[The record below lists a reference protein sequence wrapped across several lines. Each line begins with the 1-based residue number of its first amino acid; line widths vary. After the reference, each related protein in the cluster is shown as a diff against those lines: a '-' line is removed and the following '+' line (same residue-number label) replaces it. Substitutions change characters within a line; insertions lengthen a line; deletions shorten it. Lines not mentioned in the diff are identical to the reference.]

1 MTDRE
6 IEQLYLEHRPRF
18 ISWAGRCFRLGAQ
31 DALDL
36 YQDAVVVFVRNVR
49 VGRLDP
55 AACTPVTYLFA
66 IGRNLALKHLRD
78 GKRTVAPDELED
90 ELLRVPADL
99 DELMREEHDQYLV
112 RKGMARLSDREREI
126 IRLYYFEER
135 SMAEIASL
143 MGYKNADVAKKMK
156 HVSFQKLVEFI
167 GMAKFPP
174 VRLA

>member
-1 MTDRE
+1 MTDQE
-6 IEQLYLEHRPRF
+6 IEHLYLQHRPRF

-36 YQDAVVVFVRNVR
+36 YQDAIVVFVRNVR
-49 VGRLDP
+49 VGRLDL
-55 AACTPVTYLFA
+55 AACTPPTYLFA
-66 IGRNLALKHLRD
+66 IGRNLALKRLRD
-78 GKRTVAPDELED
+78 GKRTLAPDELDD
-90 ELLRVPADL
+90 ELLSVPADL

-112 RKGMARLSDREREI
+112 RKGLARLSDREREI

-156 HVSFQKLVEFI
+156 HVSFQKLAEFI
-167 GMAKFPP
+167 GKAELPQF
-174 VRLA
+174 A

>member
-112 RKGMARLSDREREI
+112 RKGMDRLSDREREI

-156 HVSFQKLVEFI
+156 HVSFQKLAEFI
-167 GMAKFPP
+167 GRAELPQF
-174 VRLA
+174 A

>member
-18 ISWAGRCFRLGAQ
+18 SRWAGRCFRLGAQ

-55 AACTPVTYLFA
+55 VSCTPVTYLFA
-66 IGRNLALKHLRD
+66 IGRNLALKRLRD
-78 GKRTVAPDELED
+78 GKRTLAPDELDD
-90 ELLRVPADL
+90 ELLSVPADL
-99 DELMREEHDQYLV
+99 DELMREEHHQYLV
-112 RKGMARLSDREREI
+112 RNGMARLSDREREI

-156 HVSFQKLVEFI
+156 HVSFQKLAEFI
-167 GMAKFPP
+167 GRAELPQF
-174 VRLA
+174 A